1 MIQRQTGCVVP
12 PAPPPEDV
20 DMTCDGWVAGIQASI
35 DQLLS
40 AEAMDA
46 VVDVFVNSDFCD
58 AINGDERCP
67 EIVEAVLRNGLPLLA
82 AAADN
87 MEQACNAAKPGTCP
101 SRKMTL
107 F

>member
-1 MIQRQTGCVVP
+1 
-12 PAPPPEDV
+12 
-20 DMTCDGWVAGIQASI
+20 
-35 DQLLS
+35 
-40 AEAMDA
+40 MDA

-87 MEQACNAAKPGTCP
+87 FEQVSK
-101 SRKMTL
+101 SVE
-107 F
+107 

>member
-1 MIQRQTGCVVP
+1 
-12 PAPPPEDV
+12 
-20 DMTCDGWVAGIQASI
+20 
-35 DQLLS
+35 
-40 AEAMDA
+40 MDA

-87 MEQACNAAKPGTCP
+87 FEQV
-101 SRKMTL
+101 SRNRYSY
-107 F
+107 FP

>member
-1 MIQRQTGCVVP
+1 MNSGL
-12 PAPPPEDV
+12 
-20 DMTCDGWVAGIQASI
+20 

-87 MEQACNAAKPGTCP
+87 MEQV
-101 SRKMTL
+101 SRA
-107 F
+107 

>member
-1 MIQRQTGCVVP
+1 
-12 PAPPPEDV
+12 
-20 DMTCDGWVAGIQASI
+20 
-35 DQLLS
+35 
-40 AEAMDA
+40 MDA

-87 MEQACNAAKPGTCP
+87 LEQVSRAKNITNSDP
-101 SRKMTL
+101 
-107 F
+107 